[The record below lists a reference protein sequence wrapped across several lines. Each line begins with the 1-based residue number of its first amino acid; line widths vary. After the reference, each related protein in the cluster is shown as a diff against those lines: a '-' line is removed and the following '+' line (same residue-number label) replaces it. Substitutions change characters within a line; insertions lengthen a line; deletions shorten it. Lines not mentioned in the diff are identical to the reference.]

1 MEVGHEDGL
10 AKTSMGQ
17 FFTAVLGSSF
27 FWQHFLAE
35 LGFPKAL
42 APTWVLAWGGGA
54 QPHVEAAAC
63 VEGRCRALWM

>member
-1 MEVGHEDGL
+1 MRMALRRRAWGSFSQQFL
-10 AKTSMGQ
+10 A
-17 FFTAVLGSSF
+17 AVF
-27 FWQHFLAE
+27 FWQHFLAG